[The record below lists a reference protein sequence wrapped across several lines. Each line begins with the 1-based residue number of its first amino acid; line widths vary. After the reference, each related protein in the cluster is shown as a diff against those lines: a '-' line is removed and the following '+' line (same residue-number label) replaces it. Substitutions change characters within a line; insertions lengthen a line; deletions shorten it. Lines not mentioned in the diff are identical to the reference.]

1 MAHQTLQQCFNV
13 VPGKITCLQTRK
25 EIITGEVFI
34 VQRHGQSSCWISAS
48 VQLYSSTRL
57 DPNTGKGKLSEKAYL
72 KHGKSCEHN
81 GTKIT
86 KYKVKFRVEPDFGI
100 PGAFL
105 IKNEHKHKFFLQSAT
120 LEVPANQSIQFNCK
134 SWIYPF
140 TKTKT
145 NRLFFSNTVY
155 LPNETPEALDEL
167 RKEEL
172 ESLRGHGTG
181 ERKEWDRVYE
191 YDYYNDLGNPDKGQ
205 EHVRPILGGSD
216 SYPYPRRGRTGRPCC
231 NQDPLTESRPTKFN
245 LDIYVPPDERFS
257 PKKLSEFIENSVQA
271 IVHFPLPE
279 AQSIDEQESNSFESL
294 EEIKDIFSR
303 HKRQGV
309 EGWIAEELKSLV
321 SDDLFKEIKEASKK
335 DPMKFPLPK
344 IIEENELAWKDDE
357 EFARQMLSGVNP
369 TVIKGL
375 EVFPPQSRNGVWSS
389 IKASHIQHNL
399 DGLTI
404 AEAMNQWRIL
414 ILDHHDYLLPFLN
427 RINTKGI
434 CVYASRTLLFLRDD
448 HTLKLLAIELSLP
461 GSSADMEINR
471 VFLPTTQGTE
481 AALWLLAKAHVAVND
496 SAYHQLISHWLN
508 THAVVEPFIIA
519 TRRQLSVMHPVHRL
533 LDPHF
538 KDTMHINAL
547 SRSIIINSGGILEKI
562 LFTQEISMELS
573 SAIYR
578 DWRFDEQGLPA
589 DLIKRGLALKDPDN
603 PTGVY
608 PLLEDYPYGADGLE
622 IWTAIKTWVTDFC
635 SLFYTDDDSVRSDV
649 EIQAWWS
656 EIKNV
661 GHGDKCNERWWY
673 PLTTLMDL
681 IEALTTLIWIASALH
696 ASVNFGQYAYAGY
709 PPNRPTLCRQFIPN
723 EGTHEFAA
731 FLKDPDGYYLKML
744 PARFEM
750 TIGVALIEVLSQ
762 HASDEVYI
770 GQKPSPEWTDNEEVR
785 QRFEKFRENL
795 QKVERKILVRN
806 RDPKLKN
813 RKGPAKIPYK
823 LLYPDTSNIG
833 IGRGITGKGIPNSIS
848 I

>member
-231 NQDPLTESRPTKFN
+231 NQ
-245 LDIYVPPDERFS
+245 DERFS

-622 IWTAIKTWVTDFC
+622 IWTAIKTWVTDF
-635 SLFYTDDDSVRSDV
+635 Y
-649 EIQAWWS
+649 
-656 EIKNV
+656 
-661 GHGDKCNERWWY
+661 G
-673 PLTTLMDL
+673 
-681 IEALTTLIWIASALH
+681 
-696 ASVNFGQYAYAGY
+696 
-709 PPNRPTLCRQFIPN
+709 
-723 EGTHEFAA
+723 
-731 FLKDPDGYYLKML
+731 
-744 PARFEM
+744 
-750 TIGVALIEVLSQ
+750 
-762 HASDEVYI
+762 
-770 GQKPSPEWTDNEEVR
+770 
-785 QRFEKFRENL
+785 
-795 QKVERKILVRN
+795 
-806 RDPKLKN
+806 
-813 RKGPAKIPYK
+813 
-823 LLYPDTSNIG
+823 G
-833 IGRGITGKGIPNSIS
+833 IH
-848 I
+848 

>member
-34 VQRHGQSSCWISAS
+34 VQSHGQSSCWISAS

-72 KHGKSCEHN
+72 KHGKCSEHN

-216 SYPYPRRGRTGRPCC
+216 SYPYPRRGRTGRPRC

-309 EGWIAEELKSLV
+309 EGWIAEKLKSLV

-335 DPMKFPLPK
+335 DPIKFPLPK

-404 AEAMNQWRIL
+404 AE
-414 ILDHHDYLLPFLN
+414 
-427 RINTKGI
+427 
-434 CVYASRTLLFLRDD
+434 V
-448 HTLKLLAIELSLP
+448 
-461 GSSADMEINR
+461 
-471 VFLPTTQGTE
+471 TTQ
-481 AALWLLAKAHVAVND
+481 
-496 SAYHQLISHWLN
+496 
-508 THAVVEPFIIA
+508 
-519 TRRQLSVMHPVHRL
+519 
-533 LDPHF
+533 
-538 KDTMHINAL
+538 
-547 SRSIIINSGGILEKI
+547 
-562 LFTQEISMELS
+562 TQ
-573 SAIYR
+573 
-578 DWRFDEQGLPA
+578 
-589 DLIKRGLALKDPDN
+589 
-603 PTGVY
+603 
-608 PLLEDYPYGADGLE
+608 
-622 IWTAIKTWVTDFC
+622 
-635 SLFYTDDDSVRSDV
+635 
-649 EIQAWWS
+649 
-656 EIKNV
+656 
-661 GHGDKCNERWWY
+661 
-673 PLTTLMDL
+673 PLT
-681 IEALTTLIWIASALH
+681 IISLTHKH
-696 ASVNFGQYAYAGY
+696 ACAN
-709 PPNRPTLCRQFIPN
+709 T
-723 EGTHEFAA
+723 
-731 FLKDPDGYYLKML
+731 
-744 PARFEM
+744 
-750 TIGVALIEVLSQ
+750 
-762 HASDEVYI
+762 
-770 GQKPSPEWTDNEEVR
+770 
-785 QRFEKFRENL
+785 
-795 QKVERKILVRN
+795 
-806 RDPKLKN
+806 
-813 RKGPAKIPYK
+813 
-823 LLYPDTSNIG
+823 
-833 IGRGITGKGIPNSIS
+833 
-848 I
+848 

>member
-34 VQRHGQSSCWISAS
+34 VQSHGQSSCWISAS

-72 KHGKSCEHN
+72 KHGKCSEHN

-216 SYPYPRRGRTGRPCC
+216 SYPYPRRGRTGRPRC

-309 EGWIAEELKSLV
+309 EGWIAEKLKSLV

-335 DPMKFPLPK
+335 DPIKFPLPK

-375 EVFPPQSRNGVWSS
+375 EMLCHVFYR
-389 IKASHIQHNL
+389 
-399 DGLTI
+399 
-404 AEAMNQWRIL
+404 
-414 ILDHHDYLLPFLN
+414 
-427 RINTKGI
+427 
-434 CVYASRTLLFLRDD
+434 
-448 HTLKLLAIELSLP
+448 
-461 GSSADMEINR
+461 
-471 VFLPTTQGTE
+471 
-481 AALWLLAKAHVAVND
+481 
-496 SAYHQLISHWLN
+496 LN

-589 DLIKRGLALKDPDN
+589 DLIKR
-603 PTGVY
+603 Y
-608 PLLEDYPYGADGLE
+608 
-622 IWTAIKTWVTDFC
+622 F
-635 SLFYTDDDSVRSDV
+635 SL
-649 EIQAWWS
+649 
-656 EIKNV
+656 
-661 GHGDKCNERWWY
+661 
-673 PLTTLMDL
+673 
-681 IEALTTLIWIASALH
+681 
-696 ASVNFGQYAYAGY
+696 
-709 PPNRPTLCRQFIPN
+709 
-723 EGTHEFAA
+723 
-731 FLKDPDGYYLKML
+731 
-744 PARFEM
+744 
-750 TIGVALIEVLSQ
+750 
-762 HASDEVYI
+762 
-770 GQKPSPEWTDNEEVR
+770 
-785 QRFEKFRENL
+785 
-795 QKVERKILVRN
+795 
-806 RDPKLKN
+806 
-813 RKGPAKIPYK
+813 
-823 LLYPDTSNIG
+823 SN
-833 IGRGITGKGIPNSIS
+833 
-848 I
+848 